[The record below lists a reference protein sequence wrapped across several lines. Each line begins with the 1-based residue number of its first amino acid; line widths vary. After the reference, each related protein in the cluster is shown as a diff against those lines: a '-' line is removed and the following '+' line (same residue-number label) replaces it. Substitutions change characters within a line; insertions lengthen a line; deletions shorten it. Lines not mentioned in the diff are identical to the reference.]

1 MSILIET
8 DIIKFPMFWSKKW
21 VDRLICTG
29 TWKKDITL
37 QTLEI
42 STLVHLI
49 CKEFRTSY
57 PLATINLFLSK
68 REYCFATSNIS
79 WEKSV
84 FWPKKSNKK
93 VVIIKGE
100 GPKEPFPPALELHH
114 PQRILLEASMAR
126 PLLLLIQN
134 WENSWSKSKIQTWRD
149 PWCNWMCTQ
158 STTKRT
164 LGANF
169 CGLFSAALCQKNI
182 DLSKYE
188 EVWRKE
194 NFVPRFFFAK
204 FWSKM
209 AKQLSSKKSSIK
221 QAGQDITNV
230 HRESCFEKFCN

>member
-1 MSILIET
+1 MSH
-8 DIIKFPMFWSKKW
+8 K
-21 VDRLICTG
+21 
-29 TWKKDITL
+29 
-37 QTLEI
+37 
-42 STLVHLI
+42 
-49 CKEFRTSY
+49 
-57 PLATINLFLSK
+57 N
-68 REYCFATSNIS
+68 
-79 WEKSV
+79 
-84 FWPKKSNKK
+84 

-100 GPKEPFPPALELHH
+100 GFSITIHKGYCLKQIWRDPCCKIGYMHFIH
-114 PQRILLEASMAR
+114 
-126 PLLLLIQN
+126 N
-134 WENSWSKSKIQTWRD
+134 WETSWSKSKIQIWRD

-230 HRESCFEKFCN
+230 HRESCFEKGRQSLCNKFCN

>member
-1 MSILIET
+1 MPPQIFPGKRVCFGQKMSH
-8 DIIKFPMFWSKKW
+8 KN
-21 VDRLICTG
+21 V
-29 TWKKDITL
+29 
-37 QTLEI
+37 
-42 STLVHLI
+42 V
-49 CKEFRTSY
+49 
-57 PLATINLFLSK
+57 FL
-68 REYCFATSNIS
+68 
-79 WEKSV
+79 
-84 FWPKKSNKK
+84 
-93 VVIIKGE
+93 KGE
-100 GPKEPFPPALELHH
+100 GSKEPLPCLSPSTKDTAWWSKFGETLVVKLDMH
-114 PQRILLEASMAR
+114 
-126 PLLLLIQN
+126 LIHN
-134 WENSWSKSKIQTWRD
+134 WENSWRKSKIQIWRD

-194 NFVPRFFFAK
+194 NFVRRFFFAK

-230 HRESCFEKFCN
+230 HRESYFETLPKALRTQALTALTSNFGLEGLVQYA